1 MANCFQRACFMVAV
15 FLATT
20 ALLQPGAV
28 RAADEDH
35 VDASRQVERLLKE
48 AGFSYENQSEYFFVV
63 PIKSQTGFVQ
73 QVLVT
78 KNAKVFADVPFVEIT
93 AIGWQWEDA
102 TEFSRSNANW
112 LLKASSNTK
121 IGGWQA
127 LVFEEKN
134 AISAE
139 FKATAPLHC
148 DADALAAIV
157 RAVASSAFELHD
169 LMDK

>member
-1 MANCFQRACFMVAV
+1 MANCFQRACFMAAV
-15 FLATT
+15 FLAAT
-20 ALLQPGAV
+20 ALVQRGTV
-28 RAADEDH
+28 RGADEDY
-35 VDASRQVERLLKE
+35 VDASRQVEQLLNE
-48 AGFSYENQSEYFFVV
+48 AGFSYVDQSEYFFVV
-63 PIKSQTGFVQ
+63 PIKSKTGFVQ
-73 QVLVT
+73 RVFVT

-127 LVFEEKN
+127 LVFEDKN

-139 FKATAPLHC
+139 FKADAPLHC
-148 DADALAAIV
+148 DADALAAII

-169 LMDK
+169 TMDK